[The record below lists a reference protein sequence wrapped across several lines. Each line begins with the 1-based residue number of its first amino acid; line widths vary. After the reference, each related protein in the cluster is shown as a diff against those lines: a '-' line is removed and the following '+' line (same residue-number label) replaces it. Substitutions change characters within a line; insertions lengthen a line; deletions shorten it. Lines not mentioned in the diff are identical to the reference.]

1 MSESDEVPELN
12 EDEQTAVA
20 VEWYLAMWNEALK
33 RGVAAETMALVSLSA
48 TANKLNDVFGA
59 EHAGLLIKQ
68 IGESAG
74 DGAFDTSDD
83 LEEDEES

>member
-1 MSESDEVPELN
+1 MSESDETPELN

-33 RGVAAETMALVSLSA
+33 RGVAQETMALVSLSA
-48 TANKLNDVFGA
+48 TANKLNEVFGA

-68 IGESAG
+68 IGENAG
-74 DGAFDTSDD
+74 DGAFDIPD
-83 LEEDEES
+83 EPEDN